1 MSRGAPRAPRRS
13 GDVAP
18 SRPLPPLDPAEPG
31 GYLRRCREALGLS
44 LAEMTE
50 RTRIRILD
58 QIENE
63 RFELLPPEPY
73 LKGYLL
79 EYARALDLP
88 EIAGLANCYLAKAPR
103 SPPES
108 PPALAAKRRV
118 RGWWR

>member
-1 MSRGAPRAPRRS
+1 
-13 GDVAP
+13 
-18 SRPLPPLDPAEPG
+18 
-31 GYLRRCREALGLS
+31 
-44 LAEMTE
+44 MTE

-63 RFELLPPEPY
+63 RFELLPAEPY

-88 EIAGLANCYLAKAPR
+88 DIADLAKCYLAKAPPR
-103 SPPES
+103 PPES
-108 PPALAAKRRV
+108 PPALAPKRRL